1 MLRLSL
7 VFLLISTGNLL
18 TYSAVAGMTRQK
30 GRPRFLRRHHS
41 QPRTPQ
47 KLQSSQSGHQVSP
60 LRPNSYYTPRPS
72 FSPRGSFHNNEEHE
86 STLETWHR
94 SSSPAPRR
102 LGDTTFRYQDLD
114 PRRKEIRLLRILPE
128 TTSIIRC
135 ELFPVSLD
143 NRCPYIAISYAW
155 GDTDDTRIIILDG
168 HEFVV
173 TESLMLALQ
182 RLRSKSA
189 PVIVWADAICINQGN
204 IEERNQQVQTMTRI
218 YQQAIEVAIWL
229 GPEADNSNTALEL
242 LFELYRHKSSK
253 TNILAIIQSPD
264 RRDSFTAL
272 VALFDREYWGRLWV
286 VQEVLN
292 GNNKTVYC
300 GSSSLPWNICVTAS
314 DILRRHYADLLL
326 AFLYTKG
333 VAAISASGRTYPGQL
348 SCGGPSVLHD
358 LREDEAS
365 CGWLD
370 VLLYHQEKNCAEPR
384 DRLYGLYGIL
394 PEHECSQFSVDYNK
408 PVREVYIDVVDYL
421 LTTTRRLDVICA
433 SINFPVHQN
442 IHGMPSWCPDWSQ
455 RRRILPIGYRFS
467 GFSASGAS
475 EPKAAFSGK
484 RRILNVAAIF
494 LDTITSC
501 GIPLNPP
508 ICKGALL
515 MAFFE
520 WREKLKQVRGFNQ
533 ADHEAFHEAFCR
545 TLSCGQLPDEYT
557 PKDWL
562 EWTYRT
568 FALGLLGRYPH
579 LKLDPHLMS
588 YVQNF
593 VPLSLGQQKQTLTE
607 NFTNAMTGRC
617 FATTRNGLLC
627 LGSGALQVEDI
638 VCVPLGCS
646 TPIILRRRGD
656 GFTFIGDIYVDGYM
670 GGKAI
675 DDCNNGWLKVETFAI
690 H

>member
-1 MLRLSL
+1 
-7 VFLLISTGNLL
+7 
-18 TYSAVAGMTRQK
+18 
-30 GRPRFLRRHHS
+30 
-41 QPRTPQ
+41 
-47 KLQSSQSGHQVSP
+47 
-60 LRPNSYYTPRPS
+60 
-72 FSPRGSFHNNEEHE
+72 
-86 STLETWHR
+86 
-94 SSSPAPRR
+94 
-102 LGDTTFRYQDLD
+102 
-114 PRRKEIRLLRILPE
+114 
-128 TTSIIRC
+128 
-135 ELFPVSLD
+135 
-143 NRCPYIAISYAW
+143 
-155 GDTDDTRIIILDG
+155 
-168 HEFVV
+168 
-173 TESLMLALQ
+173 
-182 RLRSKSA
+182 
-189 PVIVWADAICINQGN
+189 
-204 IEERNQQVQTMTRI
+204 
-218 YQQAIEVAIWL
+218 
-229 GPEADNSNTALEL
+229 
-242 LFELYRHKSSK
+242 
-253 TNILAIIQSPD
+253 
-264 RRDSFTAL
+264 
-272 VALFDREYWGRLWV
+272 
-286 VQEVLN
+286 
-292 GNNKTVYC
+292 
-300 GSSSLPWNICVTAS
+300 
-314 DILRRHYADLLL
+314 
-326 AFLYTKG
+326 
-333 VAAISASGRTYPGQL
+333 
-348 SCGGPSVLHD
+348 
-358 LREDEAS
+358 
-365 CGWLD
+365 
-370 VLLYHQEKNCAEPR
+370 
-384 DRLYGLYGIL
+384 
-394 PEHECSQFSVDYNK
+394 VDYNK

-442 IHGMPSWCPDWSQ
+442 THGMPSWCPDWSQ

-467 GFSASGAS
+467 GFSASGAL
-475 EPKAAFSGK
+475 EPKATFSGK

-520 WREKLKQVRGFNQ
+520 WREKLKEVQGFNQ

-593 VPLSLGQQKQTLTE
+593 VSLSLGQQKQTLTE